1 MLAITVLIL
10 NLVVISSCD
19 HKVLSQEL
27 IDFINSL
34 NTTWKAGHNFPGWD
48 EKHLHRLCGVLE
60 GDVKLPLLEIKPF
73 NAIPSSFDSRYQWPN
88 CPTIREI
95 YNQGNCGSRWVQM
108 STILHYHVYLFLQ
121 AVSSAHAMSDRYCT
135 AFRTQVS
142 ISAQDLL
149 TCCSSCGN
157 G

>member
-48 EKHLHRLCGVLE
+48 EEHLHRLCGVLE

-95 YNQGNCGSRWVQM
+95 YNQGNCGSCWVQM
-108 STILHYHVYLFLQ
+108 STILHYLCILIFCRQFLRLMQ
-121 AVSSAHAMSDRYCT
+121 
-135 AFRTQVS
+135 
-142 ISAQDLL
+142 
-149 TCCSSCGN
+149 
-157 G
+157 